1 MTIHPSALNRKLARI
16 DTNGMRF
23 AILILGLTNPAAIA
37 HAERFGGHLSAELR
51 AFRLTQVR
59 R

>member
-23 AILILGLTNPAAIA
+23 AILILRLTNPTAIA
-37 HAERFGGHLSAELR
+37 HAERFGRHLSAELR
-51 AFRLTQVR
+51 AFRLT
-59 R
+59 